1 MTLVANVVIAPIF
14 LKEVVSKRDVLSTML
29 IVAGCAVAVAFAS
42 HSNEG
47 TQRRSWWWMWATEP
61 LVCMVLARA

>member
-29 IVAGCAVAVAFAS
+29 IVAGCAVAVAFATVAILTALPTVYS
-42 HSNEG
+42 S
-47 TQRRSWWWMWATEP
+47 
-61 LVCMVLARA
+61 